1 MSEQKRPTGAKSLS
15 RPITADGQNSS
26 LLTKNAALSPEQVD
40 HLQVGQVSW
49 FTICNICLILLS
61 SVGLI
66 IGELEAALFIYISPV
81 FVLYCAFPSA
91 TLAAGLLAH
100 AAASLYYVLPRR
112 SSVHLAARADSIHNI
127 RVYIRRIVMS
137 FKATFL
143 YLGAALR
150 FSYFYI
156 NYKDH
161 VKDLSDRE
169 ITSHSI
175 QDSEMLLSFTAAQT
189 IFLIATIL
197 HAVDVVQ
204 LMFSDLTDRFLFPKT
219 VHGGV

>member
-1 MSEQKRPTGAKSLS
+1 MSEEKRPARAK
-15 RPITADGQNSS
+15 
-26 LLTKNAALSPEQVD
+26 LLNKNPTVLTVEQVGD
-40 HLQVGQVSW
+40 LQVGRVSW
-49 FTICNICLILLS
+49 FTICNIVLILLS
-61 SVGLI
+61 CTGVI

-91 TLAAGLLAH
+91 TLAAIFLAH
-100 AAASLYYVLPRR
+100 SASSLYFVLPKR
-112 SSVHLAARADSIHNI
+112 SSVQLAARASSTH
-127 RVYIRRIVMS
+127 YIRIYTRRILMS
-137 FKATFL
+137 LKATFL

-156 NYKDH
+156 NYKNH
-161 VKDLSDRE
+161 VRDLSDRT

-204 LMFSDLTDRFLFPKT
+204 LLFSDLTDRFLFPKT
-219 VHGGV
+219 VHGDA